1 MSLRIEL
8 PWPAPVLSPNWTGK
22 LRHKLRAKALARDAG
37 YYLALEALQAGGL
50 NLDGDTCPPAKP
62 AGRCGG
68 RCQGRTDI
76 PVQVTFHPPDRRRRD
91 RDNFQA
97 ALKHQFDGIALA
109 LGVDDA
115 LFRPIYAWGEVGQP
129 GRVIVTIG

>member
-8 PWPAPVLSPNWTGK
+8 PWPDPVLSPNWTGK
-22 LRHKLRAKALARDAG
+22 LRHKLRAKVLACDTA
-37 YYLALEALQAGGL
+37 YYLVLEALQAGGL
-50 NLDGDTCPPAKP
+50 SLDGD
-62 AGRCGG
+62 
-68 RCQGRTDI
+68 RTDI
-76 PVQVTFHPPDRRRRD
+76 PLQVTFYPPDRRRRD

-115 LFRPIYAWGEVGQP
+115 LFRPVYEWGAINKP